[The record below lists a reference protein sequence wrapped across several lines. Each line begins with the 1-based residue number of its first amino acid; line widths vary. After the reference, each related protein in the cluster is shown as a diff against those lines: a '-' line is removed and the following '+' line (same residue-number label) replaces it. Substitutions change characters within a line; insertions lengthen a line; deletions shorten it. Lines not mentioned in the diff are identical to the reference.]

1 MSEYQ
6 YYEFRA
12 IDRPLT
18 ETQKS
23 KISALSSRAHVTS
36 HRASFAYNYGDFRG
50 NPEQLM
56 RDYFDAMVYVTNW
69 GSRRLMFRIPLSLI
83 DTKKAGRYCI
93 SEEIDEIVTQ
103 ETVIFD
109 LNFHDEDM
117 SEWTE
122 GEGWLDGL
130 VELREEL
137 IQGDFRVLYLAWLKA
152 AENALGLE
160 GIDDDTLEPPVPPGL
175 NQLSDALK
183 TFVRFLGIV
192 EAMLVVA
199 TRKSEDRKEEP
210 LQLEKWVEKLPIK
223 EQHDFLKHLSRG
235 EPNLSIL
242 LNKRLHELANKAQFS
257 EEGVDSGQRTIAGLI
272 QAAEEWRRRKQ
283 EDNRH
288 KEELARKR
296 RLEELAVK
304 ENEVWQQVG
313 ALIEEKKPKSY
324 DSAID
329 LLKDL
334 RELAENRGKLEE
346 FKDQI
351 AKIQQTYPNRPALRD
366 RIRHA
371 KLI

>member
-12 IDRPLT
+12 IDRPFT

-23 KISALSSRAHVTS
+23 KIAALSSRAHVTS
-36 HRASFAYNYGDFRG
+36 RIASFVYNYGDFRG

-69 GSRRLMFRIPLSLI
+69 GSRRSMFRIPLSLI
-83 DTKKAGRYCI
+83 DTKKVELYCV
-93 SEEIDEIVTQ
+93 SEEINAIATKVGVVLDM
-103 ETVIFD
+103 
-109 LNFHDEDM
+109 NFHDEELA
-117 SEWTE
+117 EWTE
-122 GEGWLDGL
+122 GEGWLDEL

-152 AENALGLE
+152 AENALGAE
-160 GIDDDTLEPPVPPGL
+160 DIDDDTLEPPVPPGL
-175 NQLSDALK
+175 NQLSAALK
-183 TFVRFLGIV
+183 TFIRFLGID
-192 EAMLVVA
+192 ETMLVVA
-199 TRKSEDRKEEP
+199 ARKSEEQKEK
-210 LQLEKWVEKLPIK
+210 LRQLEEWAEKLPLE
-223 EQHDFLKHLSRG
+223 EQHNFLKRLSLG
-235 EPNLSIL
+235 EPGLSVL
-242 LNKRLHELANKAQFS
+242 LNRRLHELANKTPFL
-257 EEGVDSGQRTIAGLI
+257 EEGADSGQRTIGELI
-272 QAAEEWRRRKQ
+272 QASEEWRRRKQ
-283 EDNRH
+283 EDKRH

-304 ENEVWQQVG
+304 ENEVWQQVE

-324 DSAID
+324 DSAIV

-334 RELAENRGKLEE
+334 QELAEYRGKLEE
-346 FKDQI
+346 FKERI

-366 RIRHA
+366 RILRA

>member
-23 KISALSSRAHVTS
+23 KISALSSRSHVTS
-36 HRASFAYNYGDFRG
+36 HVASFVYNYGDFRG

-83 DTKKAGRYCI
+83 DTKKVGLYCI
-93 SEEIDEIVTQ
+93 SEEIDKIVTQ
-103 ETVIFD
+103 ETMIFD

-122 GEGWLDGL
+122 GEGWLDEL
-130 VELREEL
+130 VGLREEL

-152 AENALGLE
+152 AENALRAE
-160 GIDDDTLEPPVPPGL
+160 DIDGDTLEPPVPPGL

-183 TFVRFLGIV
+183 TFVSFLEIDD
-192 EAMLVVA
+192 AMLVVA
-199 TRKSEDRKEEP
+199 AQKSTERKQES

-223 EQHDFLKHLSRG
+223 EQQGFLKRLSLG
-235 EPNLSIL
+235 EAGLSVL
-242 LNKRLHELANKAQFS
+242 LNRRLHELTNKTTFS
-257 EEGVDSGQRTIAGLI
+257 DECIGSEQRTIAGLI

-283 EDNRH
+283 EDKRH
-288 KEELARKR
+288 KEELERKH
-296 RLEELAVK
+296 RLEEFAVK
-304 ENEVWQQVG
+304 ENEVWQQAQ

-324 DSAID
+324 DNALG
-329 LLKDL
+329 LLKEL
-334 RELAENRGKLEE
+334 RELAEYRGKLKE
-346 FKDQI
+346 FKEKI
-351 AKIQQTYPNRPALRD
+351 AEIQQAYSNRPALRD
-366 RIRHA
+366 RIIHA